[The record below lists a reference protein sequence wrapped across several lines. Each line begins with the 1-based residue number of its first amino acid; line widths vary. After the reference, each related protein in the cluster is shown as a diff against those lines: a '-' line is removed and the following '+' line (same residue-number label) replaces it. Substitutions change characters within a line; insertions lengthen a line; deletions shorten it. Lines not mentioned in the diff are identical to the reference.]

1 MILRYKKMTLKYKI
15 IICFVTLI
23 AVFFAGRLSRP
34 EAQPAT
40 VKTQKE
46 EKQSVNLVD
55 TKQEEIK
62 SKTIKHKNKIKLS
75 EKKPDGSEKT
85 LEIISNDTYEI
96 TSGQILNL
104 SALNSET
111 RTTEK
116 IELKTPR
123 NNFALEMQAGIEN
136 SFTNFSDLPKSFEFS
151 PNLSAKLN
159 YRLIGDLW
167 AFTKYKHEIFNNN
180 NFYEIG
186 ILHRLEF

>member
-1 MILRYKKMTLKYKI
+1 MTLKYKI
-15 IICFVTLI
+15 IICFVTLV
-23 AVFFAGRLSRP
+23 AVFFAGRFSRP
-34 EAQPAT
+34 VAQPVV

-55 TKQEEIK
+55 SKQEEIK
-62 SKTIKHKNKIKLS
+62 SKTINHKSKIKLS

-85 LEIISNDTYEI
+85 LEIVTNDTNEI

-104 SALNSET
+104 STLDSVT

-116 IELKTPR
+116 IELKTPK
-123 NNFALEMQAGIEN
+123 NNLAIETQLGIEN
-136 SFTNFSDLPKSFEFS
+136 KFKNFSELPKSFEFS
-151 PNLSAKLN
+151 PNISAKLD
-159 YRLIGDLW
+159 YRVTGDLW
-167 AFTKYKHEIFNNN
+167 AFGKYKHEIFTSR